1 MSPRGSRGAV
11 AAGVAAALAL
21 AIVLRVVRGDALWSA
36 GEGIYGLTARRLLE
50 GGDVYGEIAAAQ
62 PPLHFLAGAGF
73 LAIEDSIGGLR
84 AGVGLLQLVSA
95 GLAGAI
101 AWRLTGS
108 RLAAT
113 AAPPATLLAPWN
125 VHEHA
130 VFIPEHVALPL
141 LLGAALLA
149 ARERTAV
156 VAGVLAAAAVA
167 IKLPLVLAGVGILAG
182 AAARPRFAAGAVAAA
197 AVLAAVF
204 VAAFGAGE
212 LWENL
217 VTAQADTGARALD
230 DLAGAYGQLAWN
242 LAPLLMWVP
251 FAALARGGAGADR
264 RLLATTAG
272 LFAGVAATLLTL
284 AKNGTGLYVAASVE
298 VAAVP
303 LAAAGVVALLR
314 RGRRRP
320 LVAAAALAAAAL
332 RHAPSH
338 SARAPPARPRALGRP
353 RPTSGSADRPTAEAD
368 ARRDAPAR
376 ACPPGTASSGPS
388 FVAHAA
394 RRRMPGDQPDTFI
407 VATAETHA
415 ELLRRVEA
423 DARRCP

>member
-1 MSPRGSRGAV
+1 MSRRGSPSAL
-11 AAGVAAALAL
+11 AAGVALAL
-21 AIVLRVVRGDALWSA
+21 AAAVVLRLVRGDALWSA

-62 PPLHFLAGAGF
+62 PPLHFLVGAAF
-73 LAIEDSIGGLR
+73 LAVEDSVGGLR

-95 GLAGAI
+95 GLVGAI

-108 RLAAT
+108 RLAAV

-149 ARERTAV
+149 ARERTAA
-156 VAGVLAAAAVA
+156 VAGVLVAAAVA
-167 IKLPLVLAGVGILAG
+167 IKLPLVLAAVGILAG
-182 AAARPRFAAGAVAAA
+182 SAARPRFAAGAVAAG
-197 AVLAAVF
+197 AVLAAAF
-204 VAAFGAGE
+204 VAAFGAGD

-217 VTAQADTGARALD
+217 VAAQAETGARALD

-242 LAPLLMWVP
+242 LAPLLVWVP
-251 FAALARGGAGADR
+251 FAARAGAGADR

-320 LVAAAALAAAAL
+320 LVAGAAVAAAAL
-332 RHAPSH
+332 LLVQSVSLLAAPE
-338 SARAPPARPRALGRP
+338 RPRAFVRPGASIGYAVGLTDDAVGRL
-353 RPTSGSADRPTAEAD
+353 AAQ
-368 ARRDAPAR
+368 AR
-376 ACPPGTASSGPS
+376 ACPPGAAYSGPS
-388 FVAHAA
+388 FVALAA

-407 VATAETHA
+407 VETAETHR
-415 ELLRRVEA
+415 ELLWRARA
-423 DARRCP
+423 DADRCP